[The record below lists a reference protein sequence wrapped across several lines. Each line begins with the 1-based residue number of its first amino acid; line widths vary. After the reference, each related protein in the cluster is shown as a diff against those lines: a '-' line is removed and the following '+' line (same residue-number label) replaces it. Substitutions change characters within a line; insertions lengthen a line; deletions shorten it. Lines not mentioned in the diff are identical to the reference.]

1 MRSEDHEGSKMH
13 LWRYARSTRGVSR
26 NAVPLTPSS
35 FQILVATSVGV
46 VIWIIWLT
54 GMMGDSRRVTMLA
67 LSAVA
72 VLGTELVVALSR
84 AYRAEEEA
92 RAAAEEEARAAA
104 EEEARAAN
112 GSKSRFLA
120 TMSH

>member
-46 VIWIIWLT
+46 VIWVIWLT
-54 GMMGDSRRVTMLA
+54 GMMGDSRQVTMLA
-67 LSAVA
+67 LSEVA
-72 VLGTELVVALSR
+72 VLGAGLIVALR
-84 AYRAEEEA
+84 RGYRAEEA
-92 RAAAEEEARAAA
+92 
-104 EEEARAAN
+104 ARAAN
-112 GSKSRFLA
+112 ESKLRFLA
-120 TMSH
+120 TISHELRTPLNAIIGFSE